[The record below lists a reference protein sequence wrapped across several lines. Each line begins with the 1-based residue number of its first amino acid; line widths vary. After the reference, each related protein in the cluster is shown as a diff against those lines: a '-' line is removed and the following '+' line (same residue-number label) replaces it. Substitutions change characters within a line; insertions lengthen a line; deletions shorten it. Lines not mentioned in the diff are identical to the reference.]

1 MAEDQDAKP
10 DEEPDD
16 RIRPSI
22 TVDPPSRA
30 APRRPGAANKEAA
43 LGLEVAR
50 LFGVSPRLLVKRAAP
65 PSDPSAPPDEAAGN
79 EADGREPGEGGS

>member
-16 RIRPSI
+16 GTRPSK
-22 TVDPPSRA
+22 TVDPPSRP

-50 LFGVSPRLLVKRAAP
+50 LFGVSPRLLVKPAAP
-65 PSDPSAPPDEAAGN
+65 PSGPPTRLDEAAQS
-79 EADGREPGEGGS
+79 EADGQEPGEDGS